1 MKYLIDTDIA
11 SYFIRGVPAVTKK
24 LLAEYPNWAISA
36 ITYHE
41 LVQGMI
47 LAKNTSIEP
56 AIAAFLED
64 VKVAPFDSAD
74 ALESGRLSAVLK
86 KAGTPIGHSDTLIA
100 GHALSLRLTLV
111 TNNEKH
117 FSRVPELRVVNWL
130 TKK

>member
-47 LAKNTSIEP
+47 LAKNSSIEP
-56 AIAAFLED
+56 AIAAFLEE

-86 KAGTPIGHSDTLIA
+86 NAGTPIGHSDTLIA
-100 GHALSLRLTLV
+100 GHALSLKLTLV
-111 TNNEKH
+111 TNNVKH

>member
-11 SYFIRGVPAVTKK
+11 SYFIGGDPAVTKK

-47 LAKNTSIEP
+47 LAKNTSIE
-56 AIAAFLED
+56 ASIAAFLED

-100 GHALSLRLTLV
+100 GHALSLKLTLV
-111 TNNEKH
+111 TNNVKH
-117 FSRVPELRVVNWL
+117 FSRVPELRVVNWS

>member
-1 MKYLIDTDIA
+1 MKYLVDTDIA

-47 LAKNTSIEP
+47 IAKNSSIEP
-56 AIAAFLED
+56 AIAAFLEE
-64 VKVAPFDSAD
+64 VNVAPFDSAD

-86 KAGTPIGHSDTLIA
+86 NSGTPIGHSDTLIA
-100 GHALSLRLTLV
+100 GHALSLKLTLV
-111 TNNEKH
+111 TNNVKH

-130 TKK
+130 KD